1 MGSPPRLNEAA
12 LTEALAIADA
22 EQFIGSLPHGL
33 DTVIGDRGLTLSHG
47 ERQRI
52 ALARAML
59 RHPRLLV
66 LDEATNNLDSASETR
81 VLDALRRLRA
91 GTTILLIAHR
101 IATVRW
107 ADLIYVIDD
116 GCIVEFGDWEASS
129 ARPAGRFRAL
139 REAQELGARTS

>member
-81 VLDALRRLRA
+81 VLDALRGACGPEPPSSSSRTASRRCA
-91 GTTILLIAHR
+91 GPI
-101 IATVRW
+101 
-107 ADLIYVIDD
+107 
-116 GCIVEFGDWEASS
+116 
-129 ARPAGRFRAL
+129 
-139 REAQELGARTS
+139 